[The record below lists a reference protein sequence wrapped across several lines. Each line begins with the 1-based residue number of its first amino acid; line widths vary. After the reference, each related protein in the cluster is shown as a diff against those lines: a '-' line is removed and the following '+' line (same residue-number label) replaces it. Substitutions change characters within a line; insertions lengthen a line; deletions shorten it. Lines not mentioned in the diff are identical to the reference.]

1 MTRLIALDTETT
13 GLSPAKG
20 DRIVELG
27 CVELVHM
34 RKGQSR
40 QWFIN
45 PERSIPAEAT
55 RIHGITDEQV
65 AGAPIF
71 KGIAEEFLAF
81 IGQDGLVIHNAGFD
95 MGFLNAELARIKRPP
110 LDTGRV
116 IDTLAISR
124 RRYPGAKS
132 DLDSLCKRLKI
143 DNTHRKFHGA
153 LLDAELLADVYVALN
168 GGAQFA
174 MDLTAS
180 AEPLPS
186 LPVAAGQAGQEGTA
200 SAPLAVVRP
209 TRPWPLSREEELAH
223 EAFLE
228 FMQKEHR
235 ACVWAE
241 SEFHT

>member
-27 CVELVHM
+27 CVELVHL
-34 RKGQSR
+34 RKGRSR
-40 QWFIN
+40 QWYIN

-65 AGAPIF
+65 AGAPVF

-81 IGQDGLVIHNAGFD
+81 IGQDGLVIHNAAFD
-95 MGFLNAELARIKRPP
+95 MGFLNAELARIKRPL
-110 LDTGRV
+110 LDAGRV
-116 IDTLAISR
+116 IDTLALSR

-132 DLDSLCKRLKI
+132 DLDSLCKRLKV

-153 LLDAELLADVYVALN
+153 LLDADLLADVYVALN

-180 AEPLPS
+180 DEPS
-186 LPVAAGQAGQEGTA
+186 LPMSVAAGQGGREGTVSPGVA
-200 SAPLAVVRP
+200 VRP
-209 TRPWPLSREEELAH
+209 KRPWPLSREEELAH

-241 SEFHT
+241 SEGHP